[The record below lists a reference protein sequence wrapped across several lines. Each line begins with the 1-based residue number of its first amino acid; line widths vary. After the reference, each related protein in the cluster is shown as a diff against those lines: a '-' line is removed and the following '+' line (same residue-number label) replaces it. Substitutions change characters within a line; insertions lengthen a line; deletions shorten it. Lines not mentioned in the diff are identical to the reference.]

1 MNWLK
6 NKFNVTIFLQALAL
20 MLPLHHKFMPIL
32 IVLFAISTFIT
43 FFCSQKKF
51 EITKSKVFLM
61 IFYGFLGLGLF
72 WTDNMKAGVFDLEV
86 KQSLFIFP
94 ILFSFLKLSE
104 IEFQKIIKFL
114 IIGIFIFFIVSFY
127 FGFKRYL
134 NDSTF
139 YYLFYSRLSPIVHPS
154 YMSMYIVTA
163 MSVLLYYIKKGVY
176 LFYNKYTTVSI
187 VLMLFLINVML
198 LSKIGILAAVLL
210 ILFYVYVWMKS
221 EKKYK
226 LGIVIVFGMLVF
238 MFLSYKNV
246 EFIKYRVD
254 ELGTLFISGDNNKSE
269 SSSGI
274 RLHIWEHATTL
285 VKEKPMLG
293 HGTGDVRDVLVEKYT
308 EHNLISALEHQYNAH
323 NQFFQIL
330 ISSGIIGLLLFLL
343 STYFG
348 AKSNPLLLQFIVI
361 TFIFMSVES
370 ILENQAGT
378 IFFGLFFSLLSQ
390 KSLTKV

>member
-6 NKFNVTIFLQALAL
+6 NKLNVTMFLQALAL

-32 IVLFAISTFIT
+32 IVLFAVSTFIT
-43 FFCSQKKF
+43 FFSRQQKVEFTKAKF
-51 EITKSKVFLM
+51 FL
-61 IFYGFLGLGLF
+61 IFFYCFLGLGLF
-72 WTDNMKAGVFDLEV
+72 WSDNMKAGVFDLEV
-86 KQSLFIFP
+86 KLSLFIFP
-94 ILFSFLKLSE
+94 ILFSFIKLSE
-104 IEFQKIIKFL
+104 FEFQKVIKSL
-114 IIGIFIFFIVSFY
+114 ITGIFIFFIVSFY

-154 YMSMYIVTA
+154 YMSMYVVTA
-163 MSVLLYYIKKGVY
+163 MSVLLYYLKKGVY
-176 LFYNKYTTVSI
+176 LFHNKYTTVSI
-187 VLMLFLINVML
+187 LLMLFIINVML

-238 MFLSYKNV
+238 MFLSYKHV

-390 KSLTKV
+390 KSLPKV

>member
-86 KQSLFIFP
+86 KQSL
-94 ILFSFLKLSE
+94 
-104 IEFQKIIKFL
+104 
-114 IIGIFIFFIVSFY
+114 FIFFIVSFY

-390 KSLTKV
+390 KSLPKV

>member
-6 NKFNVTIFLQALAL
+6 NKLNVTIFLQALAL

-43 FFCSQKKF
+43 FFSSQQKF
-51 EITKSKVFLM
+51 EITKASFFL
-61 IFYGFLGLGLF
+61 IFFYCFLGLGLF
-72 WTDNMKAGVFDLEV
+72 WTENMKSGVFDLEV
-86 KQSLFIFP
+86 KMSFFIFP

-104 IEFQKIIKFL
+104 FEFKKVIKSL

-139 YYLFYSRLSPIVHPS
+139 YYLFYSRLSPVIHPS

-163 MSVLLYYIKKGVY
+163 MSVLLYYLKNGVY
-176 LFYNKYTTVSI
+176 LFYNKYTTVS
-187 VLMLFLINVML
+187 VLLMLFLINVML
-198 LSKIGILAAVLL
+198 LSKIGIVAAVLL

-226 LGIVIVFGMLVF
+226 LGGAIVFGMLVF

-254 ELGTLFISGDNNKSE
+254 ELGALFISGDSNNE

-285 VKEKPMLG
+285 VNEKPILG

-330 ISSGIIGLLLFLL
+330 ISSGVIGLFLFLL

-348 AKSNPLLLQFIVI
+348 AKSNPLLLQFVVI

-390 KSLTKV
+390 KSLTKL